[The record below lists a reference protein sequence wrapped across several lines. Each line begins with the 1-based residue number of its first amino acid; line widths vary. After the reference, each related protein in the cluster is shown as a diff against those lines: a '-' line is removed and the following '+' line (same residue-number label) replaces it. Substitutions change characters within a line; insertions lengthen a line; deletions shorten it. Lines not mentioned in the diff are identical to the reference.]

1 MLSKI
6 YGYIQKVQK
15 SIAFPEKMVI
25 LKLSTENV
33 TGNVMENVSKTKSYV
48 FKLGGKKYE
57 KKKYSNVVS
66 THDGSI
72 YVRRM
77 R

>member
-1 MLSKI
+1 MVSKI

-15 SIAFPEKMVI
+15 SIAFPEKIVI

-48 FKLGGKKYE
+48 LK
-57 KKKYSNVVS
+57 
-66 THDGSI
+66 
-72 YVRRM
+72 
-77 R
+77 

>member
-1 MLSKI
+1 MVSKI

-33 TGNVMENVSKTKSYV
+33 TENNTENVTGNISAKWQSARTIIAQYRCA
-48 FKLGGKKYE
+48 E
-57 KKKYSNVVS
+57 
-66 THDGSI
+66 SI
-72 YVRRM
+72 REETT
-77 R
+77 